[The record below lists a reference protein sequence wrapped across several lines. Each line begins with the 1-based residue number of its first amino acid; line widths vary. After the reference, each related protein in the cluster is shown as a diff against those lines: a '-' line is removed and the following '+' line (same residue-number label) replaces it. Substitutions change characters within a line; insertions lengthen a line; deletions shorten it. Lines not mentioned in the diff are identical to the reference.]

1 MSVTEQMLEQDLVS
15 ECLAK
20 EVTIEEL
27 SVGDFVL
34 VGANETG
41 GKSHK
46 HYVCTIEKVNENSV
60 DVLFMVCKGNNNKNE
75 NNLVNCVII
84 R

>member
-1 MSVTEQMLEQDLVS
+1 MVKQSVTEEMLEQDLLS
-15 ECLAK
+15 ECLSK

-34 VGANETG
+34 VAANETG

-46 HYVCTIEKVNENSV
+46 HYVCTIEKVYENSV
-60 DVLFMVCKGNNNKNE
+60 DVLFMVCKGKNNE
-75 NNLVNCVII
+75 NRII
-84 R
+84 

>member
-1 MSVTEQMLEQDLVS
+1 MEQDMVAES
-15 ECLAK
+15 LAE
-20 EVTIEEL
+20 EVNIEEL

-46 HYVCTIEKVNENSV
+46 HYVCTIEKVNESSV
-60 DVLFMVCKGNNNKNE
+60 DVLFMVCKGKNKNNE
-75 NNLVNCVII
+75 NI
-84 R
+84 